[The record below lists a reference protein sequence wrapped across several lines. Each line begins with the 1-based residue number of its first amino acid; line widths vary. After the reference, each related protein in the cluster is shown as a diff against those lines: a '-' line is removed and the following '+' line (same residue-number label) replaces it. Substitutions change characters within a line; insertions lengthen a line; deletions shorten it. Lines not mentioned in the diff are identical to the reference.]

1 MSTKGNDIKND
12 DSIQTII
19 QREVWNDVNFLPLF
33 SEKKLASQKNSICGR
48 LFHWKCN
55 ASKLFGSNCL
65 TLDFCLE
72 KNNIRFQHCAFGGW
86 KTCWFEC
93 CWTREKL
100 PTNRDKTLLNPLYV
114 LDTQKPVILRIY
126 GMFHSL
132 LFDTH
137 EEPSTV
143 HISFPNFLKRE
154 YKR

>member
-33 SEKKLASQKNSICGR
+33 SKKVGLTKEFYLRTEFFFIESAMHHM
-48 LFHWKCN
+48 F
-55 ASKLFGSNCL
+55 ASNCL

-72 KNNIRFQHCAFGGW
+72 KNNIPFQHCAFGRW

-100 PTNRDKTLLNPLYV
+100 PTNRDKTLLNPIYV

-137 EEPSTV
+137 EEPS
-143 HISFPNFLKRE
+143 FLHCILVSPIF
-154 YKR
+154 